1 MTAKIKK
8 SNTQLSGKELG
19 KKLIRQQIG
28 EWFAKSR
35 SKKENFMKNKSE
47 PTPITQEE
55 IDIHVKKFIE
65 KGGVIKKL
73 EPLNVILSDEDEEY
87 DELDTNPEQGIRKI
101 LNIKIDEVRY

>member
-1 MTAKIKK
+1 MTVKIKK

-35 SKKENFMKNKSE
+35 SKKESFMKNKSE
-47 PTPITQEE
+47 LTPITQEE

-73 EPLNVILSDEDEEY
+73 EPLNVIISDEDEED
-87 DELDTNPEQGIRKI
+87 DELSINPEQGIRKI
-101 LNIKIDEVRY
+101 LNIKIDEPRY